1 MQRSIR
7 LAAGL
12 GAFAAA
18 AAALAPSGDAG
29 RNVLALSGSVGPG
42 FTISL
47 KGSSGRAVKKL
58 KAGRYTISVRD
69 QAAIHDFH
77 LVGPGVDKV
86 ITAVE
91 FTGSKRIT
99 LTLRKGTYTFVCDP
113 HSSFM
118 RGSFK
123 VV

>member
-12 GAFAAA
+12 GAVAAA
-18 AAALAPSGDAG
+18 AAALAPSGHAG
-29 RNVLALSGSVGPG
+29 KNVLALSGSVGPG

-47 KGSSGRAVKKL
+47 KDSSGRAVKKL

-69 QAAIHDFH
+69 QASIHDFH

-91 FTGSKRIT
+91 FAGTKRIT
-99 LTLRKGTYTFVCDP
+99 LTLR
-113 HSSFM
+113 
-118 RGSFK
+118 
-123 VV
+123 